1 MKNLI
6 AVLFMCLTGI
16 FASVHLSLDNVNTD
30 AGTLSVI
37 MENDEVVGGFQFG
50 LDGVSITGASGGSAE
65 ANGFLLSTS
74 SALTVRG

>member
-16 FASVHLSLDNVNTD
+16 FASVQLSLDNVDTD

-37 MENDEVVGGFQFG
+37 MENDETVGGFQFG
-50 LDGVSITGASGGSAE
+50 LDGVSITGASE
-65 ANGFLLSTS
+65 VLLK
-74 SALTVRG
+74 LMDLCYLLLQQ